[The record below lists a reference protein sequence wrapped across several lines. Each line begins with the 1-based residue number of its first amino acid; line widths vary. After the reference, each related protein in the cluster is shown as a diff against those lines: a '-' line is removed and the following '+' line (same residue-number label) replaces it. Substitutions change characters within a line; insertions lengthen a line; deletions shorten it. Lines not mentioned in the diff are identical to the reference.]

1 MKDDLPLNERT
12 TCQRRLPCAQ
22 PTPGGYIDEVPFE
35 GLRAC
40 SPFQGITL
48 RSPTAHTEE
57 STRLRYLKTNP
68 AFGVEHVER
77 ATRAATL
84 KDTKPRTKRRD
95 RQGDAPEMRVVGIDF
110 NPGPDA
116 EERLRRLFIIL
127 LKLADDELPLPRA
140 ESLADRS
147 SEEDG

>member
-1 MKDDLPLNERT
+1 
-12 TCQRRLPCAQ
+12 
-22 PTPGGYIDEVPFE
+22 
-35 GLRAC
+35 
-40 SPFQGITL
+40 
-48 RSPTAHTEE
+48 
-57 STRLRYLKTNP
+57 
-68 AFGVEHVER
+68 
-77 ATRAATL
+77 
-84 KDTKPRTKRRD
+84 
-95 RQGDAPEMRVVGIDF
+95 MRVVGIDF